1 MAKGLEELL
10 METEQKILNNDFF
23 KRFLITYE
31 DEEYEFYVKPIS
43 QRAFMQLYNKYGK
56 KDVMKMNEGILAEC
70 LIHEDGTNY
79 DKKLIEILITKMPAG
94 FSTDVAKFVYEVS
107 GIDTDK
113 ATSEEAKQF
122 LEEAS

>member
-122 LEEAS
+122 LEETS